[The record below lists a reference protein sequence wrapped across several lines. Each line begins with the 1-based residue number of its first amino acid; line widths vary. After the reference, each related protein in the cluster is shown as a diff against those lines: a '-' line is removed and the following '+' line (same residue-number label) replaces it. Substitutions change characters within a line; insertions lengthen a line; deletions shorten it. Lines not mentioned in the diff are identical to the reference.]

1 MSSIPSNLARVSST
15 LVNSILLNNLNRSS
29 TELVKLQ
36 EQLSTGK
43 RVNRPSDDASVVSG
57 ISLMNRTLSLYDQ
70 QLSNLSQAQIALGNT
85 DQALSDINTL
95 IQSASTIASSQI
107 GIGSTAETRAN
118 QAQVIV
124 SQINELLNIANRQVN
139 GIHLF
144 GGDQSTVAPFGEFDG
159 GIRYTGSTAD
169 LQADLGYL
177 SSLGINVN
185 GNDALGALSGRIN
198 SSVDLDPQTTA
209 ATRLNDVS
217 GARGRGV
224 TLGSV
229 TLNVDGAAVTVDLR
243 GSDNLGDIT
252 TRINDAINNIDPTA
266 GSLGI
271 SGGGFTL
278 TANATHQISVADI
291 GTGIVAADLGIGITA
306 DASLSGVPVIA
317 AGADL
322 DPKLT
327 ALTALASL
335 GASVDFTG
343 GLKVTQG
350 GTTSVIDFSAAT
362 TVQDLINAAANSGLG
377 VRMSISADGKSLSL
391 VNEVSGLDMSV
402 GENAGGSTA
411 ADLGLRTL
419 DTTTQLSDLNFGK
432 GVETVT
438 GADFRIHTHSGSDI
452 DVDLANATTVQDVL
466 AAINAAGGGSVT
478 ASLASDGNGIV
489 LTDATAGADAFAT
502 SEQNGSHTAEQLG
515 LLTNAGAGNTI
526 TGSDVGQVR
535 VESVLTHLMMLRDGL
550 TSDNEQLITDAG
562 SKLSVDGNSVTSAR
576 ADVGV
581 RERLASDLTSRLS
594 DQKLS
599 AQSLLSNMQD
609 ADYNEVVSKFVL
621 AQQQMQGALLA
632 GQKML
637 SLSLLDF
644 LQ

>member
-29 TELVKLQ
+29 TDLVELQ

-57 ISLMNRTLSLYDQ
+57 ISLMNRTLALYDQ

-85 DQALSDINTL
+85 DQSLSDTTTL
-95 IQSASTIASSQI
+95 IQSASTIASSQV

-124 SQINELLNIANRQVN
+124 SQINELLNIANRQIN
-139 GIHLF
+139 GIYLF
-144 GGDQSTVAPFGEFDG
+144 GGDQSTVAPFSEFNG
-159 GIRYTGSTAD
+159 GIRYTGSTED

-185 GNDALGALSGRIN
+185 GDDALGALSGRIN
-198 SSVDLDPQTTA
+198 SSVDLDPQATST
-209 ATRLNDVS
+209 TRLNDVN

-252 TRINDAINNIDPTA
+252 LRLNDAINNLDPTA
-266 GSLGI
+266 GSLNI
-271 SGGGFTL
+271 SGGGLAL
-278 TANATHQISVADI
+278 TANATHQISVSDI

-306 DASLSGVPVIA
+306 DASLSGVPITTS
-317 AGADL
+317 GADL

-327 ALTALASL
+327 ALTTLASL
-335 GASVDFTG
+335 GAAVDFTG

-350 GTTSVIDFSAAT
+350 GTTSIIDFSSAT

-377 VRMSISADGKSLSL
+377 VRMTISADGKSLSL

-402 GENAGGSTA
+402 GENAGGTTA

-419 DTTTQLSDLNFGK
+419 DTTTSLSDLNFGK

-438 GADFRIHTHSGSDI
+438 GTDFRIHTHDGSDI

-478 ASLASDGNGIV
+478 AALAADGNGIV
-489 LTDATAGADAFAT
+489 LTDTTAGADAFTT
-502 SEQNGSHTAEQLG
+502 SELNGSHTAEQLG
-515 LLTNAGAGNTI
+515 LLANAGAGGTI

-550 TSDNEQLITDAG
+550 TNDDARLITDAG
-562 SKLSVDGNSVTSAR
+562 SKLSTDGNSVTSAR

-594 DQKLS
+594 EQKLN
-599 AQSLLSNMQD
+599 AQSLLSDMQD

>member
-29 TELVKLQ
+29 TDLVELQ

-57 ISLMNRTLSLYDQ
+57 ISLMNRTLALYDQ

-85 DQALSDINTL
+85 DQSLSDTTTL
-95 IQSASTIASSQI
+95 IQSASTIASSQV

-124 SQINELLNIANRQVN
+124 SQINELLNIANRQIN
-139 GIHLF
+139 GIYLF
-144 GGDQSTVAPFGEFDG
+144 GGDQSTVAPFSEFNG
-159 GIRYTGSTAD
+159 GIRYTGSTED

-185 GNDALGALSGRIN
+185 GDDALGALSGRIN
-198 SSVDLDPQTTA
+198 SSVDLDPQATST
-209 ATRLNDVS
+209 TRLNDVN

-252 TRINDAINNIDPTA
+252 LRLNDAINNLDPTA
-266 GSLGI
+266 GSLNI
-271 SGGGFTL
+271 SGGGLAL
-278 TANATHQISVADI
+278 TANATHQISVSDI

-306 DASLSGVPVIA
+306 DASLSGVPITTS
-317 AGADL
+317 GADL

-327 ALTALASL
+327 ALTTLASL
-335 GASVDFTG
+335 GAAVDFTG

-350 GTTSVIDFSAAT
+350 GTTSIIDFSSAT

-377 VRMSISADGKSLSL
+377 VRMTISADGKSLSL

-402 GENAGGSTA
+402 GENAGGTTA

-419 DTTTQLSDLNFGK
+419 DTTTSLSDLNFGK

-438 GADFRIHTHSGSDI
+438 GTDFRIHTHDGSDI

-478 ASLASDGNGIV
+478 AALAADGNGIV
-489 LTDATAGADAFAT
+489 LTDTTAGADAFTT
-502 SEQNGSHTAEQLG
+502 SELNGSHTAEQLG
-515 LLTNAGAGNTI
+515 LLANAGAGGTI

-550 TSDNEQLITDAG
+550 TNDDARLITDAG
-562 SKLSVDGNSVTSAR
+562 SKLSTDGNSVTSAR

-594 DQKLS
+594 DQKLG
-599 AQSLLSNMQD
+599 AQSLLSTMQD

-621 AQQQMQGALLA
+621 AQQQMEGALLA